1 MKWSLREF
9 CVRVLLRLRAGR
21 RDGIAHSDLLTIDE
35 RELRVGTVKI
45 ASGAGRLFTSPLPEA
60 GSCTVPVKPLQYS
73 ACPGAGSGAFE

>member
-45 ASGAGRLFTSPLPEA
+45 ASGAG
-60 GSCTVPVKPLQYS
+60 
-73 ACPGAGSGAFE
+73 